1 MYRKLIKPFFDIL
14 IALML
19 FIIAF
24 PIFLIV
30 TILLCT
36 FQNGQVFFIQKRP
49 GYKEKLFKV
58 IKFKTMNDKRDKEGN
73 LLPDKDRLT
82 WIGSFIRKTSMDELP
97 QLINIIKGD
106 MSFIGPRPWLV
117 EYLPL
122 YSKEQRRRHDIK
134 PGISGWAQ
142 VNGRNAISWSQR
154 FEYDLFYVD
163 NQSFWLDLKIV
174 ILTIRKVFIAEGISA
189 KGSATMDKFKG
200 NL

>member
-82 WIGSFIRKTSMDELP
+82 WIGSFIRKTSLDELP
-97 QLINIIKGD
+97 QLINVIKGD

-174 ILTIRKVFIAEGISA
+174 ILTIKKVFIAEGISA

-200 NL
+200 HL